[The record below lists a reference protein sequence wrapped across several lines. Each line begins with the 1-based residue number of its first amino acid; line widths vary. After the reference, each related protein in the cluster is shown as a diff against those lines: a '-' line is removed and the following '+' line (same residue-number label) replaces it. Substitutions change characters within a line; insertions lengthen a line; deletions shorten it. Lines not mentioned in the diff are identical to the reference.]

1 LFDLINSSSPF
12 NLKHALMKFQLKS
25 LTLTQACT
33 EPSDALLI
41 LLPSS
46 GRVQEKGTSTSQP
59 LWPLAPMLQSAYQWG
74 DFDDKSGQTLL
85 LYGVTSVA
93 PHMAVVSSAGKG
105 TAKDV
110 RDAIVAGMAA
120 LKGRVV
126 KKLTICLGSEAHTV
140 YLPLVM
146 QAVADAT
153 YHYTATKGSATED
166 KSGRKL
172 VQVTIGVVDIA
183 QAKSAFA
190 QGKALVLGQ
199 DLAKEWANRPA
210 NFATPTLLGEA
221 AQSLAKA
228 HSVLACEVLGP
239 KEVAKLGMGSLMSVA
254 RGSTEPLRF
263 IVLKYMGGA
272 KTMAPRVL
280 IGKGVTFDT
289 GGISLK
295 GGAGMDEMK
304 FDMCGAASVL
314 GVFRALA
321 DLRPRLNVIGLIPAT
336 ENMPSGHAT
345 KPGDVVTAMD
355 GQTIEVLNTDAE
367 GRLILNDA
375 LVYAKR
381 FKPAAVVDIATLTG
395 ACGVALG
402 GVRAGLFSNDD
413 QLAAALQAA
422 GDRALDLAWR
432 MPLDDE
438 YAEGLKSNFADVA
451 NVAPP
456 GGGAVTAAKF
466 LERFTK
472 TKGVSH
478 FPWAHLDIAGV
489 AWRGGKEKGA
499 TARPVGLLLEW
510 LLAK

>member
-1 LFDLINSSSPF
+1 MKF
-12 NLKHALMKFQLKS
+12 NLK
-25 LTLTQACT
+25 TLTPAQTCQ
-33 EPSDALLI
+33 EKSDALFVF
-41 LLPSS
+41 LPALDASKS
-46 GRVQEKGTSTSQP
+46 NKNKASQP
-59 LWPLAPMLQSAYQWG
+59 SWPLAQIVSGAQANG
-74 DFDDKSGQTLL
+74 DFENKSGKTLT
-85 LYGVTSVA
+85 LYGAAGVA
-93 PHMAVVSSAGKG
+93 SRVAVVLSAGKG

-110 RDAIVAGMAA
+110 RDAVAAGMAS
-120 LKGRVV
+120 LKGRSV
-126 KKLTICLGSEAHTV
+126 KKMTLCLGDASQSQ

-146 QAVADAT
+146 QAIADAT
-153 YHYTATKGSATED
+153 YVYTATKGSATED

-172 VQVTIGVVDIA
+172 LQVTIGVADA
-183 QAKSAFA
+183 ASARATFA
-190 QGKALVLGQ
+190 QGQALVVGQ
-199 DLAKEWANRPA
+199 DFAKEWANRPA
-210 NFATPTLLGEA
+210 NYATPTLLGDA
-221 AQSLAKA
+221 AKSLAKA
-228 HSVLACEVLGP
+228 HPVLACEVLGP
-239 KEVAKLGMGSLMSVA
+239 KEVEKLGMGSFMSVA

-272 KTMAPRVL
+272 KSVAPTVL

-295 GGAGMDEMK
+295 TPGGLDEMK

-321 DLRPRLNVIGLIPAT
+321 DLKPKLNVIGLIPAT

-402 GVRAGLFSNDD
+402 GVRAGLFSTDD
-413 QLAAALQAA
+413 ALATNLQAA
-422 GDRALDLAWR
+422 GERALDLVWR
-432 MPLDDE
+432 MPLDDD
-438 YAEGLKSNFADVA
+438 YAEGLTSHFADVA

-472 TKGVSH
+472 TKGESN

-489 AWRGGKEKGA
+489 AWKGGKEKGA

-510 LLAK
+510 LLSQ

>member
-1 LFDLINSSSPF
+1 
-12 NLKHALMKFQLKS
+12 MKFQLK
-25 LTLTQACT
+25 TLTPAQACA
-33 EPSDALLI
+33 EKSDALLV
-41 LLPSS
+41 LMPSQAKS
-46 GRVQEKGTSTSQP
+46 DKASKA
-59 LWPLAPMLQSAYQWG
+59 LWPLAQLIQGAQASG
-74 DFDDKSGQTLL
+74 DFDGKAGKTLAF
-85 LYGVTSVA
+85 YGVAGVASRVSV
-93 PHMAVVSSAGKG
+93 VLSSGKG
-105 TAKDV
+105 SAKDV
-110 RDAIVAGMAA
+110 QGAVAAGMAA
-120 LKGRVV
+120 LKGRSV
-126 KKLTICLGSEAHTV
+126 KKLTVCLGDESQSAH
-140 YLPLVM
+140 LQIVM

-153 YHYTATKGSATED
+153 YVYTATKGAGTKD
-166 KSGRKL
+166 KSGRVL
-172 VQVTIGVVDIA
+172 AQVTIGVADA
-183 QAKSAFA
+183 TKAKKAFA
-190 QGKALVLGQ
+190 HGQALVAGM
-199 DLAKEWANRPA
+199 DFAKEWANRPA
-210 NFATPTLLGEA
+210 NYATPTMLGDA
-221 AQSLAKA
+221 AKSLAKA
-228 HSVLACEVLGP
+228 HPAVLCEVLGP
-239 KEVAKLGMGSLMSVA
+239 KEVAKLGMGSFMSVA
-254 RGSTEPLRF
+254 RGSNEPLRF
-263 IVLKYMGGA
+263 IVLKYMGVA
-272 KTMAPRVL
+272 KSAAPTVL

-314 GVFRALA
+314 GIFRALA
-321 DLRPRLNVIGLIPAT
+321 ELKPKLNVIGLIPAT

-402 GVRAGLFSNDD
+402 GVRAGLFSTNDVLTGEL
-413 QLAAALQAA
+413 LAA
-422 GDRALDLAWR
+422 GERALDLAWR
-432 MPLDDE
+432 MPLDEE

-466 LERFTK
+466 LQRFTE
-472 TKGVSH
+472 TDGAAH

-489 AWRGGKEKGA
+489 AWKGGKEKGS

-510 LLAK
+510 LLSK

>member
-1 LFDLINSSSPF
+1 VVS
-12 NLKHALMKFQLKS
+12 AA
-25 LTLTQACT
+25 QA
-33 EPSDALLI
+33 S
-41 LLPSS
+41 
-46 GRVQEKGTSTSQP
+46 
-59 LWPLAPMLQSAYQWG
+59 G
-74 DFDDKSGQTLL
+74 DFEDKSGKTLL
-85 LYGVTSVA
+85 LYGAVGVA
-93 PHMAVVSSAGKG
+93 SRVVVVMSAGKG
-105 TAKDV
+105 SAKDV
-110 RDAIVAGMAA
+110 RDAIAAGMAA
-120 LKGRVV
+120 LKGRSV
-126 KKLTICLGSEAHTV
+126 KKLTICLGAEAQSQF
-140 YLPLVM
+140 LPLVM

-153 YHYTATKGSATED
+153 YVYTSTKGSATSD

-172 VQVTIGVVDIA
+172 AQITIGVTDSTK
-183 QAKSAFA
+183 AKAAFA
-190 QGKALVLGQ
+190 QGQALALGT
-199 DLAKEWANRPA
+199 DFAKEWANRPA
-210 NFATPTLLGEA
+210 NYATPALLGDA
-221 AQSLAKA
+221 AKSLAKA
-228 HSVLACEVLGP
+228 HPALACEVLGP
-239 KEVAKLGMGSLMSVA
+239 KEVERLGMGSFLSVA
-254 RGSTEPLRF
+254 RGSVEPLRF

-272 KTMAPRVL
+272 KSVAPTVL

-295 GGAGMDEMK
+295 TPGGLDEMK

-314 GVFRALA
+314 GVFCALA
-321 DLRPRLNVIGLIPAT
+321 DLKPKLNVIGLIPAT

-402 GVRAGLFSNDD
+402 GVRAGLFSNDEA
-413 QLAAALQAA
+413 LAANLLSA

-432 MPLDDE
+432 MPLDDD

-466 LERFTK
+466 LQRFTETDGK
-472 TKGVSH
+472 PN

-489 AWRGGKEKGA
+489 AWKGGKEKGA

-510 LLAK
+510 LLSK

>member
-1 LFDLINSSSPF
+1 
-12 NLKHALMKFQLKS
+12 MKFQLKT
-25 LTLTQACT
+25 LTLTQACADK
-33 EPSDALLI
+33 SDALLI
-41 LLPSS
+41 LLP
-46 GRVQEKGTSTSQP
+46 QTDASQAKSDKASKAS
-59 LWPLAPMLQSAYQWG
+59 WPLAQVLSGAQTSG
-74 DFDDKSGQTLL
+74 DFEDKSGRTLT
-85 LYGVTSVA
+85 LYGAAGVA
-93 PHMAVVSSAGKG
+93 SRVAVVMSSGKG

-110 RDAIVAGMAA
+110 RDAVAAGMAA
-120 LKGRVV
+120 LKGRSV
-126 KKLTICLGSEAHTV
+126 KKLTICLGSEAQSQF
-140 YLPLVM
+140 LPLVM

-153 YHYTATKGSATED
+153 YVYVSTKGSATED
-166 KSGRKL
+166 KSERKL
-172 VQVTIGVVDIA
+172 TQITIGVTDS
-183 QAKSAFA
+183 AKTKAAFA
-190 QGKALVLGQ
+190 QGQALVLGQ
-199 DLAKEWANRPA
+199 DFAKEWANRPA
-210 NFATPTLLGEA
+210 NFATPTLLGDA
-221 AQSLAKA
+221 AKGLAKA

-239 KEVAKLGMGSLMSVA
+239 KEVEKLGMGSFMSVA
-254 RGSTEPLRF
+254 RGSVEPLRF

-272 KTMAPRVL
+272 KSVAPTVL

-295 GGAGMDEMK
+295 AGAGMDEMK

-321 DLRPRLNVIGLIPAT
+321 DLKPKLNVIGLIPAT

-375 LVYAKR
+375 LIYAKR

-395 ACGVALG
+395 ACVVALG
-402 GVRAGLFSNDD
+402 GVRAGLFSTDD
-413 QLAAALQAA
+413 ALAAALQAA

-451 NVAPP
+451 NIAPP
-456 GGGAVTAAKF
+456 GGGSVTAAKF

-472 TKGVSH
+472 TKGESH

-489 AWRGGKEKGA
+489 AWKGGKEKGA

-510 LLAK
+510 LLSK

>member
-1 LFDLINSSSPF
+1 MT
-12 NLKHALMKFQLKS
+12 MKFSLKS
-25 LTLTQACT
+25 LSLAHACA
-33 EPSDALLI
+33 EKSDALLV
-41 LLPSS
+41 LMPSQAS
-46 GRVQEKGTSTSQP
+46 PAKASKAS
-59 LWPLAPMLQSAYQWG
+59 WPLAQTVQGAQASS
-74 DFDDKSGQTLL
+74 DFEDKAGKVLTL
-85 LYGVTSVA
+85 YGAVGVTSRV
-93 PHMAVVSSAGKG
+93 AVVMSAGKG
-105 TAKDV
+105 SAKDV
-110 RDAIVAGMAA
+110 RDAVNAGMAA
-120 LKGRVV
+120 LKGRSV
-126 KKLTICLGSEAHTV
+126 KKLTICLGDESQSQ
-140 YLPLVM
+140 YLPIVM
-146 QAVADAT
+146 QAIGDAT
-153 YHYTATKGSATED
+153 YAYIATKGTGTKD
-166 KSGRKL
+166 KAGRKL
-172 VQVTIGVVDIA
+172 AQVTVGVVDSLR
-183 QAKSAFA
+183 AKKAFA
-190 QGKALVLGQ
+190 HGQALVAGM
-199 DLAKEWANRPA
+199 DFAKEWANRPA

-221 AQSLAKA
+221 AKSLAKA
-228 HSVLACEVLGP
+228 HPAVLCEVLDP
-239 KEVAKLGMGSLMSVA
+239 KEVAKLGMGSFMSVA
-254 RGSTEPLRF
+254 RGSNEPLRL

-272 KTMAPRVL
+272 KSAAPTVL

-314 GVFRALA
+314 GTFRALA
-321 DLRPRLNVIGLIPAT
+321 ELKPKLNVIGLIPAT

-402 GVRAGLFSNDD
+402 GVRAGLFSTNDA
-413 QLAAALQAA
+413 LADNLLKA
-422 GDRALDLAWR
+422 GERALDLAWR
-432 MPLDDE
+432 MPLDAE

-466 LERFTK
+466 LQRFTEEDG
-472 TKGVSH
+472 TPH

-489 AWRGGKEKGA
+489 AWKGGREKGS

>member
-1 LFDLINSSSPF
+1 
-12 NLKHALMKFQLKS
+12 MKFQLK
-25 LTLTQACT
+25 TLTPSQACA
-33 EPSDALLI
+33 EKSDALLV
-41 LLPSS
+41 LLP
-46 GRVQEKGTSTSQP
+46 TSDASQAKQSKATKAS
-59 LWPLAPMLQSAYQWG
+59 WPLAQVVSDAQASG
-74 DFDDKSGQTLL
+74 DFEDKSGKTLT
-85 LYGVTSVA
+85 LYGAAGVA
-93 PHMAVVSSAGKG
+93 SRVAVVMSAGKG

-110 RDAIVAGMAA
+110 RDAIAAGMAA
-120 LKGRVV
+120 LKDRSV
-126 KKLTICLGSEAHTV
+126 KKLTICLCSEAQSQF
-140 YLPLVM
+140 LPLVM

-153 YHYTATKGSATED
+153 YVYTSTKGSATTD

-172 VQVTIGVVDIA
+172 VQVTMGVTDSTK
-183 QAKSAFA
+183 AKAAFA
-190 QGKALVLGQ
+190 QGQALALGT
-199 DLAKEWANRPA
+199 DFAKEWANRPA
-210 NFATPTLLGEA
+210 NYATPTLLGDA
-221 AQSLAKA
+221 AKSLAKA
-228 HSVLACEVLGP
+228 HAVLTCEVLGP
-239 KEVAKLGMGSLMSVA
+239 KEVEKLGMGSFMSVA
-254 RGSTEPLRF
+254 RGSVEPLRF
-263 IVLKYMGGA
+263 IVLKYAGGA
-272 KTMAPRVL
+272 KSVAPTVL

-295 GGAGMDEMK
+295 TPGGLDEMK

-321 DLRPRLNVIGLIPAT
+321 DLKPKLNVIGLIPAT

-413 QLAAALQAA
+413 ALATSLQAA

-432 MPLDDE
+432 MPLDDD

-466 LERFTK
+466 LQRFTQTDGK
-472 TKGVSH
+472 PN

-489 AWRGGKEKGA
+489 AWKGGKEKGA

-510 LLAK
+510 LLSK

>member
-1 LFDLINSSSPF
+1 MTMKF
-12 NLKHALMKFQLKS
+12 NLKTLS
-25 LTLTQACT
+25 LTQACV
-33 EPSDALLI
+33 EKSDALLI
-41 LLPSS
+41 LMPSQAKS
-46 GRVQEKGTSTSQP
+46 DKASKAS
-59 LWPLAPMLQSAYQWG
+59 WPLAQTVQGAEASG
-74 DFDDKSGQTLL
+74 DFEDKAGKVLT
-85 LYGVTSVA
+85 LYGAAGVA
-93 PHMAVVSSAGKG
+93 SRVAVVMSAGKS
-105 TAKDV
+105 TDKNVAKNV
-110 RDAIVAGMAA
+110 RDAVAAGMAA
-120 LKGRVV
+120 LKGRSV
-126 KKLTICLGSEAHTV
+126 KKLTVCLGDESQSQH
-140 YLPLVM
+140 LPIVM
-146 QAVADAT
+146 QTIADAT
-153 YHYTATKGSATED
+153 YVYTATKGSATKD
-166 KSGRKL
+166 KSGRTL
-172 VQVTIGVVDIA
+172 AQVTVGVADA
-183 QAKSAFA
+183 AKAKKAFA
-190 QGKALVLGQ
+190 HGQALVAGM
-199 DLAKEWANRPA
+199 DFAKEWANRPA
-210 NFATPTLLGEA
+210 NYATPTLLGEA
-221 AQSLAKA
+221 AKSLSKA
-228 HSVLACEVLGP
+228 HPVVLCEVLGP
-239 KEVAKLGMGSLMSVA
+239 KEVAKLGMGSFMSVS
-254 RGSTEPLRF
+254 RGSMEPLRF
-263 IVLKYMGGA
+263 IVLKYMGGT
-272 KTMAPRVL
+272 KTAAPAVL

-321 DLRPRLNVIGLIPAT
+321 DLKPKLNVIGLIPAT

-402 GVRAGLFSNDD
+402 GVRAGLFSTND
-413 QLAAALQAA
+413 ALTGELLVA
-422 GDRALDLAWR
+422 GERALDLAWH

-438 YAEGLKSNFADVA
+438 YADGLKSNFADVA

-466 LERFTK
+466 LQRFTE
-472 TKGVSH
+472 TDGTPH

-489 AWRGGKEKGA
+489 AWKGGKEKGS

-510 LLAK
+510 LLSK

>member
-1 LFDLINSSSPF
+1 
-12 NLKHALMKFQLKS
+12 MKFQLK
-25 LTLTQACT
+25 TLTPAQACA
-33 EPSDALLI
+33 EKSDALLV
-41 LLPSS
+41 LLP
-46 GRVQEKGTSTSQP
+46 KGDASQAKQDKASKAT
-59 LWPLAPMLQSAYQWG
+59 WPLAQTVQAAQADG
-74 DFDDKSGQTLL
+74 DFEDKSGKTLL
-85 LYGVTSVA
+85 LYGAAGVA
-93 PHMAVVSSAGKG
+93 ARLAVVMSAGKG
-105 TAKDV
+105 SAKDV
-110 RDAIVAGMAA
+110 RDAVAAGMAA
-120 LKGRVV
+120 LKGRSI
-126 KKLTICLGSEAHTV
+126 KKLTVCLGDASQSQ
-140 YLPLVM
+140 YLPIVM
-146 QAVADAT
+146 QAIADAT
-153 YHYTATKGSATED
+153 YVYTATKGSATDD

-172 VQVTIGVVDIA
+172 AQVTIGTVDS
-183 QAKSAFA
+183 AKAKAAFA
-190 QGKALVLGQ
+190 HGQALVAGQ
-199 DLAKEWANRPA
+199 DFAKEWANRPA

-221 AQSLAKA
+221 AKSLAKA
-228 HSVLACEVLGP
+228 HAALQCEVLGP
-239 KEVAKLGMGSLMSVA
+239 KEVDKLGMGSFASVA
-254 RGSTEPLRF
+254 RGSNEPLRF

-272 KTMAPRVL
+272 KSLAPTVL

-295 GGAGMDEMK
+295 PGASMDEMK

-314 GVFRALA
+314 GTLRALA
-321 DLRPRLNVIGLIPAT
+321 ELKPKLNVIGLIPAT

-381 FKPAAVVDIATLTG
+381 LKPAAVVDIATLTG

-402 GVRAGLFSNDD
+402 SVRAGLFSTDD
-413 QLAAALQAA
+413 ALAASLQAA
-422 GDRALDLAWR
+422 GERALDLAWR

-451 NVAPP
+451 NIAPP

-472 TKGVSH
+472 TKGASGEAA

-489 AWRGGKEKGA
+489 AWKGGKEKGA

>member
-1 LFDLINSSSPF
+1 
-12 NLKHALMKFQLKS
+12 MKFQLK
-25 LTLTQACT
+25 TLTPAQACA
-33 EPSDALLI
+33 EKSDALLV
-41 LLPSS
+41 LMPSQAKS
-46 GRVQEKGTSTSQP
+46 DKASKAS
-59 LWPLAPMLQSAYQWG
+59 WPLAQLIQAAQASS
-74 DFDDKSGQTLL
+74 DFEDKAGKVLT
-85 LYGVTSVA
+85 LYGAAGVA
-93 PHMAVVSSAGKG
+93 SRAAVVMSAGKG
-105 TAKDV
+105 TAKDI
-110 RDAIVAGMAA
+110 RDAMNAGMAA
-120 LKGRVV
+120 LKGRSV
-126 KKLTICLGSEAHTV
+126 KKLIVCLGDQSQSP
-140 YLPLVM
+140 YLPIVM
-146 QAVADAT
+146 QAIADST
-153 YHYTATKGSATED
+153 YVYTSTKGSATDD

-172 VQVTIGVVDIA
+172 AQVTIGVSDA
-183 QAKSAFA
+183 AKAKATFSHG
-190 QGKALVLGQ
+190 QALVVGQ
-199 DLAKEWANRPA
+199 DFAKEWANRPA
-210 NFATPTLLGEA
+210 NFATPTLLGDA
-221 AQSLAKA
+221 AKSLAKA
-228 HSVLACEVLGP
+228 HPVVACEVLGP
-239 KEVAKLGMGSLMSVA
+239 KEVAKLGMGSFASVA
-254 RGSTEPLRF
+254 RGSIEPLRF

-272 KTMAPRVL
+272 KSVAPTVL

-295 GGAGMDEMK
+295 TPAGLDEMK

-314 GVFRALA
+314 GTFRALA
-321 DLRPRLNVIGLIPAT
+321 ELKPKLNVIGLIPAT

-402 GVRAGLFSNDD
+402 GVRAGLFSTDD
-413 QLAAALQAA
+413 ALADNLLKA
-422 GDRALDLAWR
+422 GERALDLAWR

-472 TKGVSH
+472 VKGASGEAA

-489 AWRGGKEKGA
+489 AWKGGKEKGA

-510 LLAK
+510 LLAQ

>member
-1 LFDLINSSSPF
+1 
-12 NLKHALMKFQLKS
+12 MKIQLK
-25 LTLTQACT
+25 TLSFAQACT
-33 EPSDALLI
+33 EKSDALLI
-41 LLPSS
+41 LLPSKLDAKAVS
-46 GRVQEKGTSTSQP
+46 KTIWPWDSVVQQALVSNDFENKAGKTLSIYMPAGVSSRV
-59 LWPLAPMLQSAYQWG
+59 
-74 DFDDKSGQTLL
+74 
-85 LYGVTSVA
+85 
-93 PHMAVVSSAGKG
+93 AVLMSAGKG
-105 TAKDV
+105 SAKDV
-110 RDAIVAGMAA
+110 RDAMNAGMAA
-120 LKGRVV
+120 LKGRSV
-126 KKLTICLGSEAHTV
+126 KKLTVCLGEDSQSQ
-140 YLPLVM
+140 YLPIVM
-146 QAVADAT
+146 QAIADAT
-153 YHYTATKGSATED
+153 YVYTVTKGSATKD
-166 KSGRKL
+166 KSGRAL
-172 VQVTIGVVDIA
+172 AQVTIGAVDA
-183 QAKSAFA
+183 AKAKTAFA
-190 QGKALVLGQ
+190 HGQALVAGQ
-199 DLAKEWANRPA
+199 DFAKEWANRPA

-221 AQSLAKA
+221 AKSLAKA
-228 HSVLACEVLGP
+228 HSVVLCEVLGP
-239 KEVAKLGMGSLMSVA
+239 KDVDKLGMGSFASVA
-254 RGSTEPLRF
+254 RGSNEPLRF

-272 KTMAPRVL
+272 KTTAPTVL

-314 GVFRALA
+314 GTFRALA
-321 DLRPRLNVIGLIPAT
+321 ELKPKLNVIGLIPAT

-375 LVYAKR
+375 LSYAKR

-402 GVRAGLFSNDD
+402 SVRAGLFSTDD
-413 QLAAALQAA
+413 ALADALLKA
-422 GDRALDLAWR
+422 GERALDLAWR

-438 YAEGLKSNFADVA
+438 YGEGLKSNFADVA
-451 NVAPP
+451 NIAPP

-472 TKGVSH
+472 AKGASGEAA

-489 AWRGGKEKGA
+489 AWKGGKEKGA